1 MGAEDSSGT
10 RWHMSMCGDGKIDLK
25 MHFPKHF
32 PQIRPFF
39 PVFCF
44 AFMALSCSDLGNA
57 A

>member
-1 MGAEDSSGT
+1 
-10 RWHMSMCGDGKIDLK
+10 MSMCGDGKIDLK